1 MPGSEIQVLA
11 NCLPWVVLLKQS
23 HVGRAEHVPQE
34 SVCLMAVGAP
44 CCEKLW
50 EEASVKTD
58 SSAWP

>member
-1 MPGSEIQVLA
+1 MPGPEIQVLA

-23 HVGRAEHVPQE
+23 HVGLNMSLKSL

-50 EEASVKTD
+50 EEASVKPD
-58 SSAWP
+58 SSPWP